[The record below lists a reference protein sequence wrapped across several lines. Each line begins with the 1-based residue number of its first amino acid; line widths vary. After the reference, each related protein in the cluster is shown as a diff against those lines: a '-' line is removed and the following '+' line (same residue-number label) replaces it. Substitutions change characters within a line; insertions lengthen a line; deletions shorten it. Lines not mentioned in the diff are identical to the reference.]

1 MLNLPVADAL
11 TRYLDLQTQGMRATA
26 ANMANVDTPDYK
38 TVGMDFAKE
47 FSHALDSRSVSA
59 EAAPATLN
67 EVEGLV
73 SRPDGNN
80 VSMDREAMNMAQTQ
94 LQFRTGIELLKHEFS
109 RMSDAIKSEGR

>member
-11 TRYLDLQTQGMRATA
+11 TRYLDLQTQSMHVTA

-38 TVGMDFAKE
+38 TVGMDFAAE
-47 FSHALDSRSVSA
+47 FSHALDSTSGGSA
-59 EAAPATLN
+59 GPAALS
-67 EVEGLV
+67 EVAGLV

>member
-11 TRYLDLQTQGMRATA
+11 TCYLDLQTQNMRATA

-38 TVGMDFAKE
+38 TVGMDFASE
-47 FSHALDSRSVSA
+47 FSQALDAHGGV
-59 EAAPATLN
+59 APAKLT
-67 EVEGLV
+67 EVDGLV
-73 SRPDGNN
+73 LRPDGNN
-80 VSMDREAMNMAQTQ
+80 VSMDREGMNMAQTQ

>member
-11 TRYLDLQTQGMRATA
+11 TRYLDLQTQTMRATA

-38 TVGMDFAKE
+38 TVGMDFAGE
-47 FSHALDSRSVSA
+47 FAHALDSRSGTA
-59 EAAPATLN
+59 QAPATLN